1 MFKVKKGMVL
11 IMVGVALVMDA
22 LVGCEWR
29 EHRTKRSDPMSER
42 TVRLADVMWKKTFRW
57 DFDPW
62 SSISI
67 AKKGAFPGTQRYDVF
82 LCFFCDYL
90 LWPGDDWLPEEREHR
105 LLLQWERLPKP
116 TWTASYGQAGWTLS
130 AECIY
135 VSQPPSLTLNSPWV
149 LGRSWS
155 GWGRWGCLLP
165 GISAKAGRCAWLLP
179 QVQGTLGLLPRSTSY
194 HTEKMPDYFGC
205 GVWTKRILGFSKSDS
220 SDVNFKLLRHFISC
234 TML

>member
-67 AKKGAFPGTQRYDVF
+67 AKKGAFPGTQRCDVL
-82 LCFFCDYL
+82 LCFL
-90 LWPGDDWLPEEREHR
+90 WLPALTRRWLTPRRERAQTAVAVR
-105 LLLQWERLPKP
+105 TPPK
-116 TWTASYGQAGWTLS
+116 TSLNCLIWSSWLNSVGWMHLCQSTPFLDLKLTLS
-130 AECIY
+130 IRKILVRLRAMRVPSTRNI
-135 VSQPPSLTLNSPWV
+135 SQSRTKCV
-149 LGRSWS
+149 IIATGAGYSWTITKVNE
-155 GWGRWGCLLP
+155 LP
-165 GISAKAGRCAWLLP
+165 HWKNAWLFW
-179 QVQGTLGLLPRSTSY
+179 V
-194 HTEKMPDYFGC
+194 
-205 GVWTKRILGFSKSDS
+205 
-220 SDVNFKLLRHFISC
+220 
-234 TML
+234 